1 MLGFTTGAIRL
12 GWLGDGGKRSRH
24 FAQWESSLI
33 AHRQMSKWTHDMA
46 KINKP
51 TAKQE
56 AFCLAVIDPNIP
68 DATAAYR
75 SAYDCSKMKPA
86 TVNRA
91 AKQLMDNPKIATR
104 IAELRAPAL
113 KKLNIT
119 LENVLCELARVAFAN
134 IGDFL
139 EIGENGKATTTLDG
153 IAPEQLT
160 AIKKVKT
167 TEVLN
172 GDGDVVGYN
181 NEFELG
187 DKLRALE
194 MLGRHVGAFPNAR
207 DKRDTNVTI
216 NQEVSVT
223 RIELARRMAFII
235 EDGFLATESS

>member
-1 MLGFTTGAIRL
+1 MT
-12 GWLGDGGKRSRH
+12 KN
-24 FAQWESSLI
+24 
-33 AHRQMSKWTHDMA
+33 K
-46 KINKP
+46 KP
-51 TAKQE
+51 TSKQE
-56 AFCLAVIDPNIP
+56 AFCLAVVDPNVP

-75 SAYDCSKMKPA
+75 RAYNCSKMKPA

-113 KKLNIT
+113 EKLNIT
-119 LENVLCELARVAFAN
+119 LETVLAELARVAFAN

-139 EIGENGKATTTLDG
+139 EIGEYGKATLTLEG
-153 IAPEQLT
+153 ITPEQLA
-160 AIKKVKT
+160 AIKKAKT

-223 RIELARRMAFII
+223 RIELARRMAFRQTYALKFI
-235 EDGFLATESS
+235 LT

>member
-1 MLGFTTGAIRL
+1 MNTRTGR
-12 GWLGDGGKRSRH
+12 
-24 FAQWESSLI
+24 
-33 AHRQMSKWTHDMA
+33 
-46 KINKP
+46 P

-56 AFCLAVIDPNIP
+56 AFCLAVIDPNVP

-75 SAYDCSKMKPA
+75 SAYNCSKMKPA
-86 TVNRA
+86 TVNREA
-91 AKQLMDNPKIATR
+91 TKLMANPTIATR
-104 IAELRAPAL
+104 IEELRAPVID
-113 KKLNIT
+113 KLQIT
-119 LENVLCELARVAFAN
+119 LEAVLAEIAKTAFSN

-139 EIGENGKATTTLDG
+139 EIGESGKATTTLDG